1 MQALESLDFIG
12 NQDPMMSLIW
22 ENLLE
27 DLSNAHDRLDTHE
40 EHWDIW
46 QHEFDVGMNRVSTWL
61 FSTINDLRHTIEKQQ
76 NQIDELLM
84 LTGYPVNQG

>member
-27 DLSNAHDRLDTHE
+27 DLNNAHDRLDSHE
-40 EHWDIW
+40 EHWGIW
-46 QHEFDVGMNRVSTWL
+46 QHDFDVRMNQVSTWL

-76 NQIDELLM
+76 RQIDELLM
-84 LTGYPVNQG
+84 LIS